1 MPKFMVKA
9 YEEVYY
15 EGVIEAD
22 DQDEAEDEFA
32 SLLGEVSPLAT
43 KQQYTTLEIKEIKN
57 A

>member
-1 MPKFMVKA
+1 MPKFRVKA

-15 EGVIEAD
+15 EGVVEAE
-22 DQDEAEDEFA
+22 DQEEAEDEFA
-32 SLLGEVSPLAT
+32 SLLGQINPLAI